1 MLDLHSGDRDFM
13 GWYEGPV
20 DVFVHGLLIDLCDTV
35 WALKRERMELKAA
48 LEEQKKEIDALRVE
62 NEALKAGNKGSVLKS
77 VMKRVLLFGL
87 VVPIAASAAVFMRL
101 G

>member
-1 MLDLHSGDRDFM
+1 M
-13 GWYEGPV
+13 
-20 DVFVHGLLIDLCDTV
+20 

-62 NEALKAGNKGSVLKS
+62 NEALKAAKKASAQMSL
-77 VMKRVLLFGL
+77 MKTVLLIGL
-87 VVPIAASAAVFMRL
+87 AVLAAAAAVFMRL

>member
-1 MLDLHSGDRDFM
+1 M

-20 DVFVHGLLIDLCDTV
+20 DPFVASLLVDLRDAV
-35 WALKRERMELKAA
+35 WTLKRERMELKAA

-62 NEALKAGNKGSVLKS
+62 NEALKAGNKGLVLKS

-87 VVPIAASAAVFMRL
+87 VFLIATGAAVFMRL